1 MKFKHLIKYIIYK
14 IVDFQPFLY
23 RPQIK
28 IFNYKFEIHKTELD
42 PWPSFPHM
50 HSIEDGLVLNIYTGE
65 VYRKITKDNI
75 GEARDKDMKKLWNDE
90 TFLNIVINARKNK
103 PINIKKLEDI
113 PYKLIYEKRLD
124 WVKQNDGFIK

>member
-28 IFNYKFEIHKTELD
+28 IFNYKFEIHKTDLD

-50 HSIEDGLVLNIYTGE
+50 HSIEDGLVLNMYTGE

-113 PYKLIYEKRLD
+113 PYKLIDEKRLD

>member
-28 IFNYKFEIHKTELD
+28 IFNYKFEIHKTDLD

-75 GEARDKDMKKLWNDE
+75 GEARD
-90 TFLNIVINARKNK
+90 
-103 PINIKKLEDI
+103 
-113 PYKLIYEKRLD
+113 
-124 WVKQNDGFIK
+124 

>member
-28 IFNYKFEIHKTELD
+28 IFNYKFEIHKTDLD

-113 PYKLIYEKRLD
+113 PYKLIDEKRLD